1 MFRPLRW
8 TPLVNAPL
16 FVTLATLLTLL
27 TGCTLGN
34 TRLSGARPAD
44 LSPPLEVVGYLPA
57 GKIATLDPAQV
68 RHLTDLVYFSLS
80 ATPSGNLASRGL
92 TTRHLEFLH
101 QVKRDYGV
109 RLLLGITEHKPNG
122 PLAKVAASPVLR
134 ERFAANVAAFLK
146 DKGFDGADFDW
157 EYPSA
162 AQMPGYEDLL
172 ARLKERFSADGLR
185 LSVAVSPWRPL
196 SAAGYLAVDR
206 VHGMMYDDAGK
217 HATFVRLVSHA
228 ESMIAQGVDPA
239 KLQLGI
245 PFYGRGYTTKGPKW
259 SQAVSYRDL
268 QSRYQLSPTQDT
280 VSGFYF
286 NGIETIQQKV
296 RYAQTAGLAGVM
308 VWEIGQDTTDESSLL
323 NAISQARSSLASPSR
338 NAEGSLSKL

>member
-1 MFRPLRW
+1 MVTL
-8 TPLVNAPL
+8 PLVVV
-16 FVTLATLLTLL
+16 FLA
-27 TGCTLGN
+27 GCTLGN
-34 TRLSGARPAD
+34 TRISDARALETPQ
-44 LSPPLEVVGYLPA
+44 PLEVVGYLPSW
-57 GKIATLDPAQV
+57 KIATLDPAQA
-68 RHLTDLVYFSLS
+68 RHLTDLVYFSLA
-80 ATPSGNLASRGL
+80 ATPNGNVARRGL
-92 TTRHLEFLH
+92 TDAHLAFLQ

-109 RLLLGITEHKPNG
+109 RILLGITEHQQNG

-134 ERFAANVAAFLK
+134 ERFAANLAAFLRE
-146 DKGFDGADFDW
+146 KGFDGADFDW

-172 ARLKERFSADGLR
+172 TRLKTHFATDGLR

-196 SAAGYLAVDR
+196 TPAGYLAVDR
-206 VHGMMYDDAGK
+206 VHGMMYDDTGK

-228 ESMIAQGVDPA
+228 ESMVSQGVDPA

-245 PFYGRGYTTKGPKW
+245 PFYGRGYTTQGPKW
-259 SQAVSYRDL
+259 SQAVSYKDL
-268 QSRYQLSPTQDT
+268 QTRYRLAPTQDT

-296 RYAQTAGLAGVM
+296 RYAKSAGLAGIM

-323 NAISQARSSLASPSR
+323 AAITQARKDLALA
-338 NAEGSLSKL
+338 N